1 MKNKLTTNVLIIA
14 VLSIVTVLELLVL
27 KYFGIVN
34 TLDKKDII
42 IFILLLSG
50 SSKLLSWSMQ
60 QHASV
65 KRGYF
70 TRNEKQRL
78 AFGAFVIAT
87 IITAFLVMVV
97 YIGK

>member
-1 MKNKLTTNVLIIA
+1 MKKITTDVLIMV

-27 KYFGIVN
+27 KYFGIIT
-34 TLDKKDII
+34 TLDKKDIM
-42 IFILLLSG
+42 IFLLLLLG

-60 QHASV
+60 QHASI

-78 AFGAFVIAT
+78 AFGAFVIPT
-87 IITAFLVMVV
+87 IITAFLVMV
-97 YIGK
+97 INF